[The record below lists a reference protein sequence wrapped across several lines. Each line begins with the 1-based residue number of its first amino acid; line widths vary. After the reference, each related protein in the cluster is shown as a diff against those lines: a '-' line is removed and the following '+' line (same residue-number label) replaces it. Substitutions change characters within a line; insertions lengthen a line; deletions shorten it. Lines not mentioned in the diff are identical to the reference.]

1 MQVMSVSEKN
11 AEKDRPLR
19 DLICFPVVY
28 NVVGLITVGVLYA
41 VSPEHFVAPEIMNAA
56 LYLGVVIT
64 HWALFY
70 VIARRLRREGIKDL
84 IFPKRKFR
92 WLPSLIAFVSLN
104 VLFIT
109 YMILALAYGRITP
122 WGKPDLPQLVFYIV
136 LNPITA
142 GFVEELIWRG
152 YFIENLLAIG
162 KTEWKAI
169 IYSSI
174 SFAFIHGFTIPDK
187 LAVTFL
193 FGLIA
198 GAYYVRERNLPVLI
212 VSHVVLDVIAFSLS
226 MFRPI

>member
-1 MQVMSVSEKN
+1 VKRVSEKSVG
-11 AEKDRPLR
+11 KDRSLR
-19 DLICFPVVY
+19 DLIYFPVVY
-28 NVVGLITVGVLYA
+28 NVVGLIIVGMLYA
-41 VSPEHFVAPEIMNAA
+41 VSPERFVAPEILNAA
-56 LYLGVVIT
+56 LYLGVVTT
-64 HWALFY
+64 HWSIFY

-84 IFPKRKFR
+84 VVPKKKFR
-92 WLPSLIAFVSLN
+92 WLPSILAFVSLN
-104 VLFIT
+104 VLFTT
-109 YMILALAYGRITP
+109 YMILALAYSRIPP
-122 WGKPDLPQLVFYIV
+122 WGKPDLPQLVFYIA

-152 YFIENLLAIG
+152 YFIEKLLAMG
-162 KTEWKAI
+162 KTGWKAI

>member
-1 MQVMSVSEKN
+1 MSVSEKSRG
-11 AEKDRPLR
+11 KDRPLR
-19 DLICFPVVY
+19 DLIYFPVVY
-28 NVVGLITVGVLYA
+28 NVVGLIAVGMLYTF
-41 VSPEHFVAPEIMNAA
+41 SPEHFVAPEILNAA
-56 LYLGVVIT
+56 LYSGVVVT
-64 HWALFY
+64 HWSLFY

-84 IFPKRKFR
+84 IFPKKKFR
-92 WLPSLIAFVSLN
+92 WLPSLLAFISLD
-104 VLFIT
+104 VLFT
-109 YMILALAYGRITP
+109 AYMILSLAYGRIPP
-122 WGKPDLPQLVFYIV
+122 WGKPDLPQLLFYLA

-152 YFIENLLAIG
+152 YFIEKLLAMG

-187 LAVTFL
+187 LVVTFL

-198 GAYYVRERNLPVLI
+198 GAYYVRERNLPVLM
-212 VSHVVLDVIAFSLS
+212 VSHVLIDVIAFGLS

>member
-1 MQVMSVSEKN
+1 MSVSEKRRG
-11 AEKDRPLR
+11 KDRPPR
-19 DLICFPVVY
+19 DLVYFPVVY
-28 NVVGLITVGVLYA
+28 NVVGLITLGMLYT
-41 VSPEHFVAPEIMNAA
+41 VSPEHFVAPEILNAA
-56 LYLGVVIT
+56 LYSGVVVT
-64 HWALFY
+64 HWSLFY

-84 IFPKRKFR
+84 IFPKKKFR
-92 WLPSLIAFVSLN
+92 WLPSLLAFISLD
-104 VLFIT
+104 VLFT
-109 YMILALAYGRITP
+109 AYMILSLAYGRIPP
-122 WGKPDLPQLVFYIV
+122 WGKPDLPQLLFYLA

>member
-1 MQVMSVSEKN
+1 MSVSEKSRG
-11 AEKDRPLR
+11 KDRPLR
-19 DLICFPVVY
+19 DLIYFPVVY
-28 NVVGLITVGVLYA
+28 NVVGLIAVGILYTF
-41 VSPEHFVAPEIMNAA
+41 SPEHFVAPEILNAA
-56 LYLGVVIT
+56 LYSGVVVT
-64 HWALFY
+64 HWSLFY

-92 WLPSLIAFVSLN
+92 WLPSLLAFISLN
-104 VLFIT
+104 VLFT
-109 YMILALAYGRITP
+109 AYMILALAYGRIPP

-198 GAYYVRERNLPVLI
+198 GAYYVKERNLPVLT
-212 VSHVVLDVIAFSLS
+212 VTHVKVDMITFGLGILA
-226 MFRPI
+226 